1 MFILLLLTEL
11 GFQMRKVSY
20 IHPLNACLEKEVAHK
35 TWVQTFIGTC
45 DHEQQCPAITFFL
58 FFLKKLNPQY
68 LFLKIQSIKSASC
81 KTYCVH
87 NSFNRTCNCQLQENT
102 WTFWRYHA
110 TALTR
115 KQTGWSAGVRIL
127 PRRTTWKVCTE
138 CGIGVRN
145 TRYMDPLTR
154 FKRKVEFIII
164 FLILKP
170 LYSCQATYRQT
181 QTEEIS

>member
-1 MFILLLLTEL
+1 MSWKGSGSQDLSSDFYWNLRSWTT
-11 GFQMRKVSY
+11 VSCY
-20 IHPLNACLEKEVAHK
+20 YL
-35 TWVQTFIGTC
+35 FS
-45 DHEQQCPAITFFL
+45 F

>member
-1 MFILLLLTEL
+1 MSWKGIGSQDLSSDFYWNLRSWTT
-11 GFQMRKVSY
+11 VSCY
-20 IHPLNACLEKEVAHK
+20 Y
-35 TWVQTFIGTC
+35 
-45 DHEQQCPAITFFL
+45 FF

-145 TRYMDPLTR
+145 TRYMDPLIHVS
-154 FKRKVEFIII
+154 KEK
-164 FLILKP
+164 
-170 LYSCQATYRQT
+170 
-181 QTEEIS
+181 

>member
-1 MFILLLLTEL
+1 MSWKGSGSQDLSSDFYWNLRSWTT
-11 GFQMRKVSY
+11 VSCY
-20 IHPLNACLEKEVAHK
+20 Y
-35 TWVQTFIGTC
+35 
-45 DHEQQCPAITFFL
+45 FF

-68 LFLKIQSIKSASC
+68 LFLKIQSIKSATC

-145 TRYMDPLTR
+145 TRYMDPLIHVS
-154 FKRKVEFIII
+154 KEK
-164 FLILKP
+164 
-170 LYSCQATYRQT
+170 
-181 QTEEIS
+181 

>member
-1 MFILLLLTEL
+1 MHVLKRKWLTRLEFRLLLELAIMNNSVLLLL
-11 GFQMRKVSY
+11 
-20 IHPLNACLEKEVAHK
+20 
-35 TWVQTFIGTC
+35 
-45 DHEQQCPAITFFL
+45 FFF

-68 LFLKIQSIKSASC
+68 LFLKIQSIKSALC

-145 TRYMDPLTR
+145 TRYMDPLIHVS
-154 FKRKVEFIII
+154 KEK
-164 FLILKP
+164 
-170 LYSCQATYRQT
+170 
-181 QTEEIS
+181 

>member
-1 MFILLLLTEL
+1 MSWKGSGSQDLSSDFYWNLRSWTT
-11 GFQMRKVSY
+11 VSCY
-20 IHPLNACLEKEVAHK
+20 Y
-35 TWVQTFIGTC
+35 
-45 DHEQQCPAITFFL
+45 FF

-145 TRYMDPLTR
+145 TRYMDPLIHVS
-154 FKRKVEFIII
+154 KEK
-164 FLILKP
+164 
-170 LYSCQATYRQT
+170 
-181 QTEEIS
+181 